1 MDIATRIQEDLKS
14 AMKQRERIAVST
26 LRLLSAALKN
36 EAIAKRGELE
46 EADILRVLQREVKR
60 RKEAIES
67 YKAAGSRE
75 RVEQETAE
83 LAVLQRYLPEQLDLA
98 AIEGVIHSLIQ
109 ETGATGPQDFGNV
122 MKRAMQQLQGK
133 ADGRMVQEAVKRLLQ
148 TLAGE

>member
-14 AMKQRERIAVST
+14 AMKQRETVAVST

-36 EAIAKRGELE
+36 ETIAKRSELG

-67 YKAAGSRE
+67 YTAAGSRE
-75 RVEQETAE
+75 RVEQESAE
-83 LAVLQRYLPEQLDLA
+83 LTVLQRYLPEQLDPA
-98 AIEGVIHSLIQ
+98 AIEKVVQSLIH
-109 ETGATGPQDFGNV
+109 ETGAQGSKDFGTV
-122 MKRAMQQLQGK
+122 MKQAMQQLQGK
-133 ADGRMVQEAVKRLLQ
+133 ADGRMVQETVKRLLQ